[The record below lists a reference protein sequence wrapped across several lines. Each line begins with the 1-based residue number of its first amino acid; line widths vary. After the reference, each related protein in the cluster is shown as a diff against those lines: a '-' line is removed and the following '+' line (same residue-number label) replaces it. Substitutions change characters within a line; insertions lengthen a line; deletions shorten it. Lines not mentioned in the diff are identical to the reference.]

1 MQRQGILTANRIV
14 VKIGTHSLLND
25 QNKIN
30 YYRIDRLAL
39 ALSTLIQ
46 QGKEVILVTSGAIG
60 VGSVQ
65 MGLQAR
71 PTEMAY
77 QQATAAVGQV
87 ALMNLYSRSFNYY
100 KQYIGQI
107 LLTRDIIDFP
117 DSYNNYK
124 NAMNALLSQ
133 KILPIINENDA
144 VAVDEMDHQTRFGD
158 NDTLSALVAS
168 TMEADLLILLTDV
181 DGFYNDNPKKNLDAV
196 KFDVLTEVSDELMT
210 MAKGDVSAFSTGGM
224 ETKLIAASEALK
236 EGQMTAIMS
245 SEDPMQ
251 IIELMQGEEIGTLFM
266 PESLLK

>member
-1 MQRQGILTANRIV
+1 MNREGILSAKRIV
-14 VKIGTHSLLND
+14 VKIGTHSLLNS
-25 QNKIN
+25 QNQIN

-46 QGKEVILVTSGAIG
+46 EGKEVILVTSGAIG
-60 VGSVQ
+60 VGSVK
-65 MGLQAR
+65 MGLTTR
-71 PTEMAY
+71 PTDMAS

-100 KQYIGQI
+100 NQYIGQI

-124 NAMNALLSQ
+124 NAMNALLGQ

-168 TMEADLLILLTDV
+168 TMDADLLIFLTDV
-181 DGFYNDNPKKNLDAV
+181 DGFYDDNPKRNPEAV
-196 KFDVLTEVSDELMT
+196 RFDVLHEVTDDLMD

-224 ETKLIAASEALK
+224 ETKLIAANEALK
-236 EGQMTAIMS
+236 DGQMTVIMS

-251 IIELMQGEEIGTLFM
+251 ILDLVKGQSIGTLFM
-266 PESLLK
+266 PK

>member
-1 MQRQGILTANRIV
+1 MQRKQILNAKRIV
-14 VKIGTHSLLND
+14 VKIGTHSLLNEE
-25 QNKIN
+25 NHIN

-39 ALSTLIQ
+39 ALTTLIQ

-60 VGSVQ
+60 VGSVK
-65 MGLQAR
+65 MGLASR

-100 KQYIGQI
+100 NQYIGQI

-117 DSYNNYK
+117 DSYNNYI
-124 NAMNALLSQ
+124 NAMNALLAQ

-144 VAVDEMDHQTRFGD
+144 VAVDELDHQTRFGD

-168 TMEADLLILLTDV
+168 TMNADLLIFLTDV
-181 DGFYNDNPKKNLDAV
+181 DGFYNDNPKKNPDAV
-196 KFDVLTEVSDELMT
+196 KFDVLHDVSDELMA

-224 ETKLIAASEALK
+224 ETKLIAANESLK
-236 EGQMTAIMS
+236 EAQMTVIMS
-245 SEDPMQ
+245 SEDPME
-251 IIELMQGEEIGTLFM
+251 ILDLMQGQSIGTLFM
-266 PESLLK
+266 PDSL